1 MKEIIFEDTLIKIGT
16 NAQENW
22 KLFENSMPN
31 YILFHLSSFP
41 SCYVIIEKEID
52 LLETENHKIYE
63 NIIREGSNICK
74 NNTKYKNLKNIYVDY
89 TNCKNIIKGE
99 KVGEIIYKSNKKV
112 NKIKID

>member
-1 MKEIIFEDTLIKIGT
+1 MKQIIFEDITIKIGV

-22 KLFENSMPN
+22 KLFENSLAN

-52 LLETENHKIYE
+52 LNEGNNFQIYE
-63 NIIREGSNICK
+63 NIIREASILCK
-74 NNTKYKNLKNIYVDY
+74 SNTKYKNLKNIYVDY
-89 TNCKNIIKGE
+89 TNCKNIIKGS

-112 NKIKID
+112 NRIKI